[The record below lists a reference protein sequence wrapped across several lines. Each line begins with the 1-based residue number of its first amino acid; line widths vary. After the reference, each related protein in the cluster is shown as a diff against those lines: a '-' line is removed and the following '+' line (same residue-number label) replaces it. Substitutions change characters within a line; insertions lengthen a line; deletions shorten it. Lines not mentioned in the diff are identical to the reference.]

1 MTASATQT
9 DSDTTPVMD
18 PETDP
23 EDLVDESDS
32 DASTVIL
39 SEMESEPVVT
49 QEAKRPRLG

>member
-49 QEAKRPRLG
+49 QEAKRPRLR

>member
-1 MTASATQT
+1 MTVSDTQM
-9 DSDTTPVMD
+9 DSDTTPVMG

-23 EDLVDESDS
+23 EELVDESDS

-39 SEMESEPVVT
+39 PETDSETVVT